1 MRLLEYIFNLMQP
14 AHQLIIIWRLPF
26 IEHMVGKVRDREM
39 WLGCTTRERG
49 YCRERARLKMR
60 IQHHKGVIPL

>member
-1 MRLLEYIFNLMQP
+1 
-14 AHQLIIIWRLPF
+14 LPF